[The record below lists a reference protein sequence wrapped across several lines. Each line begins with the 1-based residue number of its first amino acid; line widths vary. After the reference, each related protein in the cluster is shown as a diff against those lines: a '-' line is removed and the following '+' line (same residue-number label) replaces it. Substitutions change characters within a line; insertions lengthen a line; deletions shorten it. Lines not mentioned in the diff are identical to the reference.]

1 MQAYLFFARGGRY
14 RGTPLDSQTGH
25 LKSVLGLM
33 GITDV
38 ETVYA
43 EGLNMDNETRAASLD
58 AARLNIQNL
67 LTEMPP
73 EVSHAAA

>member
-1 MQAYLFFARGGRY
+1 
-14 RGTPLDSQTGH
+14 
-25 LKSVLGLM
+25 M

-38 ETVYA
+38 ETDYA
-43 EGLNMDNETRAASLD
+43 EGLNRGNETRAASLD